1 MSRSLVGTDDE
12 WGRQRHVNVK
22 SHPTNIKVRNYFL
35 EKIKK
40 NRILSLQINISC
52 IATTWEGKDNSVLG
66 VGEGIG
72 ISMITIDEKKTSR

>member
-22 SHPTNIKVRNYFL
+22 SHPTKLETNIKVRNYFL

-40 NRILSLQINISC
+40 IEFFRY
-52 IATTWEGKDNSVLG
+52 G
-66 VGEGIG
+66 
-72 ISMITIDEKKTSR
+72 